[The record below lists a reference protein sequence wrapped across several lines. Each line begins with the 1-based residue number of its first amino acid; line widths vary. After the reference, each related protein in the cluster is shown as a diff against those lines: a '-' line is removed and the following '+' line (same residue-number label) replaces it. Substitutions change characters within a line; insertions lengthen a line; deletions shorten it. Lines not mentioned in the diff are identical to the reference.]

1 MATVDA
7 VEVMEEIVSEEPMRN
22 HNHDLIQVLSEKLDG
37 VVRYQ
42 IYREDA
48 EGECEVCQRI
58 WDDIK
63 QDDMRHVEMLRDE
76 IIRHAKEGTFD

>member
-7 VEVMEEIVSEEPMRN
+7 VEVMEEIVTEEPMRN

-37 VVRYQ
+37 VVRYPV
-42 IYREDA
+42 YHEDTVD
-48 EGECEVCQRI
+48 ECEVCMRI
-58 WDDIK
+58 WEQIK